1 MWKLNK
7 ITKIGIYVDHKWLVC
22 QSGDLKLFVHFT
34 NVRIVSIYI
43 EYILTIISR
52 ILHTESFL

>member
-7 ITKIGIYVDHKWLVC
+7 IIEIEIYVDYK
-22 QSGDLKLFVHFT
+22 
-34 NVRIVSIYI
+34 
-43 EYILTIISR
+43 YILTIISR